1 MKCFYHH
8 DRDALGICKACG
20 KGLCDDCL
28 EDFGKGLAC
37 RDRCEDDVRR
47 LIALIDHNLR
57 VAPASASTMRTNRAM
72 FLAVGVFV
80 FFAGAFFTAVA
91 LTDER
96 IWFIAIIGGV
106 LMAFGVFLFIK
117 GWQLPHRF
125 EDPERRR

>member
-8 DRDALGICKACG
+8 DRDALGTCKACG

-37 RDRCEDDVRR
+37 RDRCEEHVRR

-57 VAPASASTMRTNRAM
+57 VAPAARSTMRANRAV
-72 FLAVGVFV
+72 FLGLAVFV
-80 FFAGAFFTAVA
+80 FIAGAFFTVLA
-91 LTDER
+91 LTDSR

-106 LMAFGVFLFIK
+106 LVAFSVFLFIK
-117 GWQLPHRF
+117 AWQMPHRF
-125 EDPERRR
+125 EDPDARR